1 MKSLNN
7 RGQTLVL
14 FVMLLPIMLLVMV
27 LVFDIGKSIV
37 EKQKLDNISF
47 MIVSY
52 GIDHSKDDNI
62 EGTLKELVTL
72 NYKDATDV
80 EILVKDDYVSVSLSG
95 KVKGVFGNLVGKSN
109 FKVRSYYIGNIN
121 DKKIKRVK

>member
-1 MKSLNN
+1 MKRLNN

-52 GIDHSKDDNI
+52 GIEHSKDDNI

>member
-1 MKSLNN
+1 MKRLNN
-7 RGQTLVL
+7 KGQTLVL

-52 GIDHSKDDNI
+52 GIEHSKDDNI
-62 EGTLKELVTL
+62 EDTLKELVTL
-72 NYKDATDV
+72 NYKDVTDV
-80 EILVKDDYVSVSLSG
+80 EILVKDDYVSVNLSG
-95 KVKGVFGNLVGKSN
+95 KVKGVFGNLVGKS
-109 FKVRSYYIGNIN
+109 FFEVKSYYIGNIN

>member
-7 RGQTLVL
+7 KGQTLVL

-37 EKQKLDNISF
+37 EKQKLNNISF

-52 GIDHSKDDNI
+52 GIEHSKDDNI
-62 EGTLKELVTL
+62 EDTLKELVTL

-80 EILVKDDYVSVSLSG
+80 EVLVKDDYVSVSLSG
-95 KVKGVFGNLVGKSN
+95 KVKGVFGNLVGKS
-109 FKVRSYYIGNIN
+109 FFEVRSYYIGNIN

>member
-52 GIDHSKDDNI
+52 GIEHSKDDNI
-62 EGTLKELVTL
+62 DGTLKELVTL

-80 EILVKDDYVSVSLSG
+80 EILIKDDYVSVSLSG

>member
-47 MIVSY
+47 MFVSY
-52 GIDHSKDDNI
+52 GIEHSKDDNI

-72 NYKDATDV
+72 NCKDATDV
-80 EILVKDDYVSVSLSG
+80 EVLVKDDYVSVSLSG

>member
-7 RGQTLVL
+7 KGQTLVL

-37 EKQKLDNISF
+37 QKQKLDNISF

-52 GIDHSKDDNI
+52 GIEHSKDDNI

-80 EILVKDDYVSVSLSG
+80 EVLVKDDYVSVSLSG
-95 KVKGVFGNLVGKSN
+95 KVKGVFGNLVGKS
-109 FKVRSYYIGNIN
+109 FFEVRSYYIGNIN

>member
-7 RGQTLVL
+7 KGQTLVL

-52 GIDHSKDDNI
+52 GIEHSNDDNI

-80 EILVKDDYVSVSLSG
+80 EVLVKDDYVSVSLSG
-95 KVKGVFGNLVGKSN
+95 KVKGVFGNLVGKS
-109 FKVRSYYIGNIN
+109 FFEVRSYYIGNIN

>member
-1 MKSLNN
+1 MKILNN

>member
-7 RGQTLVL
+7 KGQTLVL

-37 EKQKLDNISF
+37 EKQRLDNISF

-52 GIDHSKDDNI
+52 GIEHSGDDNI
-62 EGTLKELVTL
+62 EDTLKELVTL

-80 EILVKDDYVSVSLSG
+80 EVLVKDDYVSVSLSG
-95 KVKGVFGNLVGKSN
+95 KVKGVFGNLVGKS
-109 FKVRSYYIGNIN
+109 FFEVRSYYIGNIN

>member
-52 GIDHSKDDNI
+52 GIEHSKDDNI
-62 EGTLKELVTL
+62 EDTLKELVTL

-80 EILVKDDYVSVSLSG
+80 EVLVKDDYVSVNLSG
-95 KVKGVFGNLVGKSN
+95 KVKGVFGNLVGKS
-109 FKVRSYYIGNIN
+109 FFEVRSYYIGNIN

>member
-52 GIDHSKDDNI
+52 GIEHSNDDNI

>member
-1 MKSLNN
+1 MKRLNN
-7 RGQTLVL
+7 KGQTLVL

-37 EKQKLDNISF
+37 EKQKLNNISF

-52 GIDHSKDDNI
+52 GIEHSKDDNI
-62 EGTLKELVTL
+62 EDTLKELVTL

-80 EILVKDDYVSVSLSG
+80 EVLVKDDYVSVNLSG
-95 KVKGVFGNLVGKSN
+95 KVKGVFGNLVGKS
-109 FKVRSYYIGNIN
+109 FFEVKSYYIGNIN

>member
-7 RGQTLVL
+7 KGQTLVL

-52 GIDHSKDDNI
+52 GIEHSKDDNI
-62 EGTLKELVTL
+62 EDTLKELVTL

-80 EILVKDDYVSVSLSG
+80 EVLVKDDYVSVSLSG
-95 KVKGVFGNLVGKSN
+95 KVKGVFGNLVGKS
-109 FKVRSYYIGNIN
+109 FFEVRSYYIGNIN

>member
-52 GIDHSKDDNI
+52 GIEHSKDDNI

-80 EILVKDDYVSVSLSG
+80 EILVKDDYVSISLSG
-95 KVKGVFGNLVGKSN
+95 KVKGVFGNLVGKS
-109 FKVRSYYIGNIN
+109 FFEVKSYYIGNIN

>member
-7 RGQTLVL
+7 KGQTLVL

-27 LVFDIGKSIV
+27 LVFDIGKSIA
-37 EKQKLDNISF
+37 EKQKLNNISF

-52 GIDHSKDDNI
+52 GIEHSKDDNI
-62 EGTLKELVTL
+62 EDTLKELVIL

-80 EILVKDDYVSVSLSG
+80 EVLVKDDYVSVSLSG
-95 KVKGVFGNLVGKSN
+95 KVKGVFCNLVGKS
-109 FKVRSYYIGNIN
+109 FFEVRSYYIGNIN

>member
-52 GIDHSKDDNI
+52 GIEHSKDDNI

-80 EILVKDDYVSVSLSG
+80 EILVKDDYVSISLSG
-95 KVKGVFGNLVGKSN
+95 KVKGVFGNLVGKS
-109 FKVRSYYIGNIN
+109 FFEVRSYYIGNIN

>member
-37 EKQKLDNISF
+37 EKQKLNNISF

-52 GIDHSKDDNI
+52 GIEHSKDDNI
-62 EGTLKELVTL
+62 EDTLKELVTL

-80 EILVKDDYVSVSLSG
+80 EVLVKDDYVSVSLSG
-95 KVKGVFGNLVGKSN
+95 KVKGVFGNLVGKS
-109 FKVRSYYIGNIN
+109 FFEVRSYYIGNIN

>member
-7 RGQTLVL
+7 KGQTLVL

-52 GIDHSKDDNI
+52 GIEHSKDDNI

-80 EILVKDDYVSVSLSG
+80 EVLVKDDYVSVSLSG
-95 KVKGVFGNLVGKSN
+95 KVKGVFGNLVGKS
-109 FKVRSYYIGNIN
+109 FFEVRSYYIGNIN

>member
-1 MKSLNN
+1 MKNLNN

-52 GIDHSKDDNI
+52 GIEHSKDDNI

-95 KVKGVFGNLVGKSN
+95 KVKGVFGNLVGKS
-109 FKVRSYYIGNIN
+109 FFEVRSYYIGNIN

>member
-52 GIDHSKDDNI
+52 GIKHSKDDNI
-62 EGTLKELVTL
+62 DGTLKELVTL

>member
-52 GIDHSKDDNI
+52 GIEHSKDDNI

-95 KVKGVFGNLVGKSN
+95 KVKGVFGNLVGKS
-109 FKVRSYYIGNIN
+109 FFEVRTYYIGNIN

>member
-1 MKSLNN
+1 MKNLNN

-52 GIDHSKDDNI
+52 GIEHSKDDNI

-80 EILVKDDYVSVSLSG
+80 EVLVKDDYVSVSLSG
-95 KVKGVFGNLVGKSN
+95 KVKGVFGNLVGKS
-109 FKVRSYYIGNIN
+109 FFEVRSYYIGNIN

>member
-52 GIDHSKDDNI
+52 GIEHSKDDNI

-72 NYKDATDV
+72 NCKDATDV
-80 EILVKDDYVSVSLSG
+80 EVLVKDDYVSVSLSG

>member
-1 MKSLNN
+1 MKRLNN

-27 LVFDIGKSIV
+27 LVFDIGKSIA

-52 GIDHSKDDNI
+52 GIEHSNDDNI
-62 EGTLKELVTL
+62 EATLNELVTL

-80 EILVKDDYVSVSLSG
+80 EVLVKDDYVSVSLGG
-95 KVKGVFGNLVGKSN
+95 KVKGVFGNLVGKS
-109 FKVRSYYIGNIN
+109 FFEVRSYYIGNIN

>member
-52 GIDHSKDDNI
+52 GIEHSKDDNI

-95 KVKGVFGNLVGKSN
+95 KVKGVFGNLVGKS
-109 FKVRSYYIGNIN
+109 FFEVRSYYIGNIN

>member
-7 RGQTLVL
+7 KGQTLVL

-37 EKQKLDNISF
+37 EKQKLDNISL

-52 GIDHSKDDNI
+52 GIEHSKDDNI
-62 EGTLKELVTL
+62 EATLNELVTL

-80 EILVKDDYVSVSLSG
+80 EILVKDDYVSASLSG
-95 KVKGVFGNLVGKSN
+95 KVKGVFGKLVGKS
-109 FKVRSYYIGNIN
+109 FFEVRSYYIGNIN

>member
-1 MKSLNN
+1 MKRLNN
-7 RGQTLVL
+7 KGQTLVL

-52 GIDHSKDDNI
+52 GIEHSKDDNI
-62 EGTLKELVTL
+62 EDTLKELVTL

-80 EILVKDDYVSVSLSG
+80 EVLVKDDYVSVNLSG
-95 KVKGVFGNLVGKSN
+95 KVKGVFGNLVGKS
-109 FKVRSYYIGNIN
+109 FFEVKSYYIGNIN

>member
-52 GIDHSKDDNI
+52 GIEHSNDDNI

-95 KVKGVFGNLVGKSN
+95 KVKGVFGNLVGKS
-109 FKVRSYYIGNIN
+109 FFEVRSYYIGNIN

>member
-1 MKSLNN
+1 MKNLNN

-14 FVMLLPIMLLVMV
+14 FVMLLPIMLLVIV

-52 GIDHSKDDNI
+52 GIEHSKDDNI

>member
-52 GIDHSKDDNI
+52 GIEHSKDDNI
-62 EGTLKELVTL
+62 DGTLKELVTL

>member
-7 RGQTLVL
+7 KGQTLVL

-27 LVFDIGKSIV
+27 LVFDIGKCIV

-52 GIDHSKDDNI
+52 GIEHSKDDNI
-62 EGTLKELVTL
+62 EGTLNELVTL

-80 EILVKDDYVSVSLSG
+80 EVLVKDDYVSVSLSG
-95 KVKGVFGNLVGKSN
+95 KVKGVFGNLVGKS
-109 FKVRSYYIGNIN
+109 FFEVKSYYIGNIN

>member
-1 MKSLNN
+1 MKNLNN

>member
-52 GIDHSKDDNI
+52 GIEHSKDDNI

>member
-1 MKSLNN
+1 MKRLNN

-14 FVMLLPIMLLVMV
+14 FVILLPIMLLVMV

-52 GIDHSKDDNI
+52 GIEHSKDDNI
-62 EGTLKELVTL
+62 EDTLKELVTL

-80 EILVKDDYVSVSLSG
+80 EVLVKDDYVSVSLSG
-95 KVKGVFGNLVGKSN
+95 KVKGVFGNLVGKS
-109 FKVRSYYIGNIN
+109 FFEVRSYYIGNIN

>member
-1 MKSLNN
+1 MKRLNN
-7 RGQTLVL
+7 KGQTLVL

-52 GIDHSKDDNI
+52 GIEHSKDDNI

>member
-7 RGQTLVL
+7 KGQTLVL
-14 FVMLLPIMLLVMV
+14 FVMLLPIMLLVMI

-52 GIDHSKDDNI
+52 GIEHSNDDNI
-62 EGTLKELVTL
+62 EGTLNELVTL

-80 EILVKDDYVSVSLSG
+80 EVLVKDDYVSVSLGG
-95 KVKGVFGNLVGKSN
+95 KVKGVFGNLVGKS
-109 FKVRSYYIGNIN
+109 FFEVRSYYIGNIN

>member
-14 FVMLLPIMLLVMV
+14 FVMLLPIMFLVMV
-27 LVFDIGKSIV
+27 LVFDIGKCML
-37 EKQKLDNISF
+37 EKQKLNSISS
-47 MIVSY
+47 MAVSY
-52 GIDHSKDDNI
+52 GIEHSNDDDIENKINELIILNCKDVSNI
-62 EGTLKELVTL
+62 VI
-72 NYKDATDV
+72 DV
-80 EILVKDDYVSVSLSG
+80 NDDYISVDLSEG
-95 KVKGVFGNLVGKSN
+95 VKGIFGSLVGKSS

>member
-1 MKSLNN
+1 MKNLNN

-52 GIDHSKDDNI
+52 GIEHSKDDNI

-95 KVKGVFGNLVGKSN
+95 KVKGVFGNLVGKS
-109 FKVRSYYIGNIN
+109 FFEVRTYYIGNIN

>member
-1 MKSLNN
+1 MKNLNN

-52 GIDHSKDDNI
+52 GIEHSKDDNI